1 MSRRDPSGNMLEI
14 VCSNLH
20 LHLIAYAF
28 EGERITHLSHDYDTI
43 FTFTFHD
50 MATVIFCSPNYRDAH
65 SSCPTRIC
73 CIKWRLL
80 GKTLVH
86 RYLSDWIEIT
96 SKLSLCQYANQKVII
111 ARPTSNPRAIVDNRV
126 RMTCSMWSSQH
137 VLDAMWAERKNKI
150 CFDIISMC
158 DSLIHRASVR
168 NLDIF
173 D

>member
-1 MSRRDPSGNMLEI
+1 MCLFFRVLIQKCRMIQCFWTMSRRDPSGNMLEI

-50 MATVIFCSPNYRDAH
+50 MATLIFCSPNYRDAH

-96 SKLSLCQYANQKVII
+96 SKLFAVSIRQSKTYYCSTNFESPSDCWQ
-111 ARPTSNPRAIVDNRV
+111 SN
-126 RMTCSMWSSQH
+126 
-137 VLDAMWAERKNKI
+137 
-150 CFDIISMC
+150 
-158 DSLIHRASVR
+158 
-168 NLDIF
+168 
-173 D
+173 